1 MAEQNTYAARGD
13 TDWQTFL
20 RVDARRDWMDTQSL
34 GNAPIED
41 AHLLGG
47 GTQNIL
53 LKFVRAGRTYVLRR
67 PPKHLRANSNETM
80 RREARVL
87 GALKG
92 EPVPHPDLIA
102 ACGDEAVLGA
112 PSSLMEPIEGFPPR
126 EEMPPLYANDPAARH
141 TM

>member
-20 RVDARRDWMDTQSL
+20 SLAALRAWMDTQSL
-34 GNAPIED
+34 GHGPIED

-53 LKFVRAGRTYVLRR
+53 LKFIRAGRTYVLRR

-92 EPVPHPDLIA
+92 SDVRHPELIA
-102 ACGDEAVLGA
+102 ACPAEDCL
-112 PSSLMEPIEGFPPR
+112 
-126 EEMPPLYANDPAARH
+126 LYS
-141 TM
+141 